1 MNKPEKDGTEDIL
14 FQGKPP
20 TFINEAGRFYLVH
33 EQEYLKKKIQ
43 IYAAIL
49 FDGHR
54 SYVLSDGERFI
65 YDSPRLEDVG
75 CFADVYLYEQNF
87 PDKGKRRKFARKEMI
102 GRK

>member
-1 MNKPEKDGTEDIL
+1 M
-14 FQGKPP
+14 
-20 TFINEAGRFYLVH
+20 VH

-75 CFADVYLYEQNF
+75 CFADVYLYEQNL
-87 PDKGKRRKFARKEMI
+87 PSKGKRRKFARKEKRGYI
-102 GRK
+102 DRN